1 MNNARTKPQKGA
13 ANQGSGPALAPH
25 IVVKGAGRAIDFYR
39 ASFGATEVFRLR
51 EPGNDRIGHA
61 ELDILGCRLMLADEY
76 PDFGALSPVTIG
88 GSPVTLHLYVDDVD
102 AVVER
107 AVKAGAT
114 LLRPLKDEFYG
125 DRTAMLA
132 DPFGHRWQ
140 VATKREDVS
149 PEEMQK
155 RWNAALTGR
164 EGNAGSPADA

>member
-1 MNNARTKPQKGA
+1 MKDPGIRA
-13 ANQGSGPALAPH
+13 AERGGNQRSAPALSPH
-25 IVVKGAGRAIDFYR
+25 IVVKGAARAIDFYR
-39 ASFGATEVFRLR
+39 ESFGATEVFRLGD
-51 EPGNDRIGHA
+51 PGSDRVGHA
-61 ELDILGCRLMLADEY
+61 ELDIQGCRLMLADEY

-88 GSPVTLHLYVDDVD
+88 GSPVTLHLYVDNVD

-149 PEEMQK
+149 PAEMQK
-155 RWNAALTGR
+155 RWN
-164 EGNAGSPADA
+164 EGSA

>member
-1 MNNARTKPQKGA
+1 MNDAGTKAKTGSG
-13 ANQGSGPALAPH
+13 NQGSAPTLSPH
-25 IVVKGAGRAIDFYR
+25 IVVKGGTRAIDFYR
-39 ASFGATEVFRLR
+39 AAFGATEVFRLR
-51 EPGNDRIGHA
+51 DPGSDRIGHA
-61 ELDILGCRLMLADEY
+61 ELDIEGSRLMLADEY

-102 AVVER
+102 AAVER

-155 RWNAALTGR
+155 RWNA
-164 EGNAGSPADA
+164 GSA

>member
-1 MNNARTKPQKGA
+1 MNGA
-13 ANQGSGPALAPH
+13 ATQAQAGNGNQPSAPALSPH
-25 IVVKGAGRAIDFYR
+25 IVVKGASRAIDFYR

-51 EPGNDRIGHA
+51 DPGSDRIGHA
-61 ELDILGCRLMLADEY
+61 ELEIQGCRLLLADEY

-88 GSPVTLHLYVDDVD
+88 GSPVTLHLYVEDVD

-155 RWNAALTGR
+155 RWNA
-164 EGNAGSPADA
+164 GSA